1 MLALVVCALTM
12 LCATASAE
20 SSDVVQAPVTDYAEA
35 IPKPVEDHVGE
46 KLKTHARKTGIEMA
60 VVVLKT
66 TEDEPLDEVAGR
78 IVGQWEG
85 GDAGVRR
92 AILLT
97 VVTGDARMHL
107 RVGSDLGNAL
117 PKGWVA
123 RLSDSAYSTLKAG
136 DYQRV
141 VREVTD
147 RVIERTGSLEPGEKP
162 GKFASNPLW
171 DPILGGWVTLLLA
184 WLVSML
190 LIVLTD
196 RGVQPFSSERGLVWH
211 MVVHALLLV
220 LIVGVTLR
228 IAWQGYVI
236 VYGVGALCGL
246 ILARGTS
253 WRRYFTVVA
262 VIVGIA
268 LSVLKPGL
276 LVWYNDSTDWALNAF
291 AIWIFVITGLPYY
304 RLRFIGNDFGPGAS
318 LTEHDDKR
326 ASQSRDVS
334 DDESASDEPAV
345 EARVE
350 QDDSGPSDDQ
360 TKESGKN
367 WW

>member
-1 MLALVVCALTM
+1 MVVGAALCLASLP
-12 LCATASAE
+12 ASAE
-20 SSDVVQAPVTDYAEA
+20 SDDVVKAPVTDYAEV
-35 IPKPVEDHVGE
+35 IPKPVERHVGE
-46 KLKTHARKTGIEMA
+46 KLKTHARETGIEMA

-66 TEDEPLDEVAGR
+66 AEGEPLDEVAQR

-85 GDAGVRR
+85 GDAGIQR

-97 VVTGDARMHL
+97 VVTGDGRMHL
-107 RVGSDLGNAL
+107 QVGSELRNAL

-171 DPILGGWVTLLLA
+171 DPILGGWITLVLA
-184 WLVSML
+184 WVVSML
-190 LIVLTD
+190 LIVLAD
-196 RGVQPFSSERGLVWH
+196 RGVQPFSSERGLVWR
-211 MVVHALLLV
+211 MVVHALFVV

-304 RLRFIGNDFGPGAS
+304 RLRFFGNDFGPGAS
-318 LTEHDDKR
+318 STEDDNKR

-334 DDESASDEPAV
+334 DGESASDETGV
-345 EARVE
+345 EAGVE
-350 QDDSGPSDDQ
+350 QDEGGESDDQ
-360 TKESGKN
+360 SRESNKN